1 MVFGNRTLTRHLL
14 RGAIGFSCVA
24 VSLHT
29 MNQMLWPSLV
39 LLPIALYALR
49 GCPICWTV
57 GLVETI
63 VMRIHGMRDRANAE
77 QKTFLVPH
85 SLQPR

>member
-14 RGAIGFSCVA
+14 RGVIGFSCVT

-29 MNQMLWPSLV
+29 MNEMLWPSLM

-49 GCPICWTV
+49 GCPICWTI

-63 VMRIHGMRDRANAE
+63 AMRVHGVRDEANPE
-77 QKTFLVPH
+77 QKPSLVAH